1 MDEAGMKS
9 AIRFCRDE
17 LGGSAAEFAI
27 VVLPF
32 GALIFAIIHLC
43 MLFYANQS
51 LQFATEAAAR
61 CYSVDSTNCST
72 IGAVQTYASGRYAGP
87 NIGAVFTPTA
97 SGCGHTVV
105 GVGNYTVNAVVIRK
119 TVTLNSTA
127 CFP

>member
-1 MDEAGMKS
+1 MIS
-9 AIRFCRDE
+9 VIRFCRE
-17 LGGSAAEFAI
+17 EFGGSAAEFAI

-61 CYSVDSTNCST
+61 CYSVDSTNCGT
-72 IGAVQTYASGRYAGP
+72 TGAVQTYASGRYAGP
-87 NIGAVFTPTA
+87 NIGATFNPAAT
-97 SGCGHTVV
+97 GCGHTVT
-105 GVGNYTVNAVVIRK
+105 GQGNYTVNAVVISK
-119 TVTLNSTA
+119 TVTLNATA